1 MEQPPREGY
10 NGEYEFVKEEFC
22 AVAPVQSLFT
32 FEDDKPR
39 TSHVGNNE
47 TLFYQLGGELRDKSL
62 SQLNDAA
69 SRRCIGHKQC

>member
-32 FEDDKPR
+32 FEDDTPR
-39 TSHVGNNE
+39 TSHEGNNE
-47 TLFYQLGGELRDKSL
+47 TLFYELDGVLCDRNLSL
-62 SQLNDAA
+62 LNDAA
-69 SRRCIGHKQC
+69 SRRCIGQKQC

>member
-47 TLFYQLGGELRDKSL
+47 TLFYQLGGELRDKS
-62 SQLNDAA
+62 
-69 SRRCIGHKQC
+69 